1 MRLGIQGAWVA
12 DNLRRL
18 GSGAFYHLAYAT
30 RQVHEEILQKLH
42 RGALAYGRVEIFLVR
57 DGRGMRVADGEV
69 IAVHWFPEFIRVHF
83 MIGRV
88 YTEEPPIELSWEDP
102 DHLVLPSL
110 PSAAGNRTSESD

>member
-1 MRLGIQGAWVA
+1 MRLAIQGTWVA

-30 RQVHEEILQKLH
+30 HQVHDEILQKLR
-42 RGALAYGRVEIFLVR
+42 RGTPTYGRVEIYLVR
-57 DGRGMRVADGEV
+57 DARGVKVADGEV

-88 YTEEPPIELSWEDP
+88 DTEQPAVDVPWEDP
-102 DHLVLPSL
+102 DHLVLPSR
-110 PSAAGNRTSESD
+110 PTPVA

>member
-1 MRLGIQGAWVA
+1 MRLAIQGTWVA

-30 RQVHEEILQKLH
+30 HQVHDEILQKLR
-42 RGALAYGRVEIFLVR
+42 RGRPTYGRVEIYLVR
-57 DGRGMRVADGEV
+57 DSRGVMVADGEV

-88 YTEEPPIELSWEDP
+88 YTEEPAVDKVWEDP
-102 DHLVLPSL
+102 DHLALPSRL
-110 PSAAGNRTSESD
+110 TSTP